1 MKGGLAIHAALFEQY
16 AKQALDG
23 TLEGSIMLDV
33 YKRQCSAR
41 VWDLNLIKRQGEG
54 FL

>member
-23 TLEGSIMLDV
+23 TLEGSIMFMPV
-33 YKRQCSAR
+33 P
-41 VWDLNLIKRQGEG
+41 
-54 FL
+54 